1 MQLVPDIEKRAT
13 SSKRLTSRQAI
24 EGGGGGEEE
33 KKEEEEREKGERDG
47 RECGSDGDL
56 SSSISAL
63 SITDTLQ
70 CQENTPNK
78 VIAII

>member
-24 EGGGGGEEE
+24 EGGGRGEEE
-33 KKEEEEREKGERDG
+33 KEEEEREKGERDG
-47 RECGSDGDL
+47 RECGSDVDL
-56 SSSISAL
+56 SSSISVL

-78 VIAII
+78 VITII

>member
-1 MQLVPDIEKRAT
+1 MQLVPDIERRAT
-13 SSKRLTSRQAI
+13 SSKRVASRQAI
-24 EGGGGGEEE
+24 EGGGGEEE
-33 KKEEEEREKGERDG
+33 KAEEEERKKGERDG
-47 RECGSDGDL
+47 RECGGDVDL
-56 SSSISAL
+56 SSSISVL

>member
-1 MQLVPDIEKRAT
+1 MQLVPDIERRAT
-13 SSKRLTSRQAI
+13 SSKRVASRQAI
-24 EGGGGGEEE
+24 EGGGGEEE
-33 KKEEEEREKGERDG
+33 KAEEEEREKGERDG
-47 RECGSDGDL
+47 RECGGDVDL
-56 SSSISAL
+56 SSSISVL